1 MPRPRK
7 PLEMLELT
15 GHYRSDRHSQR
26 RHAPKSDRPI
36 GDPPACLAPD
46 EAACWR
52 EFVGNAPAGVLT
64 SGDRV
69 ALEVLARLLAR
80 WRRQGLTGGELAV
93 LRGFLNELG
102 ERLPPAPARPWRA
115 LRAPGTALSTSSR
128 PWARRHGVTE
138 QKRTAGLSNQPR
150 RLVTEE
156 EERKHDRS
164 TRPPYSPHSHI

>member
-1 MPRPRK
+1 VPRPRK

-46 EAACWR
+46 GAACWR

-69 ALEVLARLLAR
+69 ALEVLSRLAWSGQRKRPVIPCADLGGDTEYGRQVAR
-80 WRRQGLTGGELAV
+80 GGG
-93 LRGFLNELG
+93 RGAETRLG
-102 ERLPPAPARPWRA
+102 
-115 LRAPGTALSTSSR
+115 
-128 PWARRHGVTE
+128 
-138 QKRTAGLSNQPR
+138 
-150 RLVTEE
+150 
-156 EERKHDRS
+156 
-164 TRPPYSPHSHI
+164 